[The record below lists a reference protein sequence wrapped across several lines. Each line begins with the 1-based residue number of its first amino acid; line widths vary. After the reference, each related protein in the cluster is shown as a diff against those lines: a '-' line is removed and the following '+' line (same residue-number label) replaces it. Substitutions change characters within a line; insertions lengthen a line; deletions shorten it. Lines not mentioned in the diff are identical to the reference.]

1 MKNTMEDKYKEVTI
15 LSHDEMDRIDS
26 QIVNNRVTT
35 STNEDYDEL
44 IGADDDDLTQLFQKS
59 EKIADKI
66 CKNVLAAHSINVNNK
81 NIRIMEKA
89 KFTVAELSVITNRY
103 NEIHSAANET
113 QTLKENLMAYYMSTD
128 STITKEDAEK
138 IVGGLMSGVED
149 FTIKYKE
156 ALAEGWNPKKH
167 VDEMVDGMTLQQ
179 RYDFLVNAI
188 SLVNTINLQT
198 MGEMQDVQTSVNETI
213 EKMKSGNI
221 EVTDAV
227 CDELQNSL
235 TELLQSSPLMIINAE
250 QIKEMMD
257 AANGQTINVVDFASS
272 QYDDYRYKNEMALA
286 AWIEHKNG
294 ALTTL
299 PSDTIPEAL
308 GVSIAAGVEE
318 AHIMEEVATGS
329 KPFEWAVKALK
340 ILGAVALTCF
350 LGYVAFLGLALLM
363 GAFFEA
369 SILVMGTST
378 IAIIAASVLSFLV
391 CWGYSGVAIQ
401 AVTKILEWTGEAYD
415 WVVKKLEENVYPSIK
430 AGFTKLVS
438 WLKSLFKKGETTA
451 TQEVFS

>member
-1 MKNTMEDKYKEVTI
+1 MEDKYKEVTI

-415 WVVKKLEENVYPSIK
+415 WVVKKLKDNVYPTIK

>member
-1 MKNTMEDKYKEVTI
+1 MEDKYKEVTI